1 MRSSMALSRMLAS
14 TSGGSASAWQV
25 WPLKARLSV
34 ALGGAAGGATT
45 EFAGEC
51 LDVFQEGQEHRD
63 AGRVVVADVQ
73 HLGRAI
79 VTSKRGGE
87 IVPIGGGV
95 ETTAAH
101 HRHAERVGDAGELRD
116 HAARLADH
124 DQPCRLPGAV
134 VEGEVLG
141 HGADGRHELLG
152 AVPVVW
158 LGDGAAVI
166 ADDGHRDDA
175 GAPGAIKMLCQ
186 ALISAFRLLV
196 VVGANETVEDLTDS
210 QRQ

>member
-1 MRSSMALSRMLAS
+1 MALRRMLAS
-14 TSGGSASAWQV
+14 TSGGNASAWQV

-87 IVPIGGGV
+87 VVPIGGGV

-101 HRHAERVGDAGELRD
+101 HRHAE
-116 HAARLADH
+116 
-124 DQPCRLPGAV
+124 
-134 VEGEVLG
+134 
-141 HGADGRHELLG
+141 
-152 AVPVVW
+152 
-158 LGDGAAVI
+158 
-166 ADDGHRDDA
+166 
-175 GAPGAIKMLCQ
+175 
-186 ALISAFRLLV
+186 
-196 VVGANETVEDLTDS
+196 
-210 QRQ
+210 